1 MGEAFKIRNARAKAA
16 AGGAAAGAKEAAAA
30 EEEEEE
36 EEEPELSEYER
47 ERQENILRNQAFL
60 ASLGL

>member
-36 EEEPELSEYER
+36 EEPELSEYER